1 MTTTAPH
8 DIDAVGAA
16 RALTALVEAE
26 AEAAEL
32 GGTITDP
39 VVEAL
44 HDAGLFGL
52 MVPRELGGAEAD
64 IATCLEVF
72 EILAWADASTGWSH
86 MANATA
92 AAFAAVFTS
101 DEAAET
107 IFRSSG
113 ESATGSGGR
122 MPVVAGMFG
131 PVGSA
136 ELVDGKYVA
145 TGRYGFASGSGHA
158 SWISGGTLVVQDGD
172 FVPDANG
179 LPEMRV
185 VFVPR
190 DHVEF
195 LGNWDVMGLQGTGSY
210 DYALDGEVVEA
221 GFTFPLL
228 NAVAHRGG
236 PVYGFGVLGVTSAGH
251 AGFAL
256 GVGKRA
262 LDELLRIVANKARL
276 GSAPVRDQQL
286 FQYELGFQDAAL
298 ASARALVFDAF
309 TTVEADL
316 LAGREPSEMERQRLR
331 QVTTYAT
338 RIAAEVV
345 RFAYT
350 WAGTNA
356 LRQPS
361 VLGRCFRDMHA
372 ATQHVFVDN
381 NTLTD
386 AGVLL
391 MDAATDPTA

>member
-1 MTTTAPH
+1 MTTTAH
-8 DIDAVGAA
+8 DLDDAVAAA
-16 RALTALVEAE
+16 RSLVDLVETE

-32 GGTITDP
+32 AGTMTEP
-39 VVEAL
+39 VVDAL

-52 MVPRELGGAEAD
+52 MVPRELGGTEAD

-72 EILAWADASTGWSH
+72 EILAWADASTGWSY

-101 DEAAET
+101 DDAVAT
-107 IFRSSG
+107 IFDAGDRF
-113 ESATGSGGR
+113 
-122 MPVVAGMFG
+122 PVVAGMFG
-131 PVGSA
+131 PVGSS

-158 SWISGGTLVVQDGD
+158 TWISGGTLVVQDGE
-172 FVPDANG
+172 FVPTANG

-190 DHVEF
+190 EHVEF
-195 LGNWDVMGLQGTGSY
+195 LGNWDVLGLQGTGSY
-210 DYALDGEVVEA
+210 DYALDGEVVEP
-221 GFTFPLL
+221 GFTFPLVG
-228 NAVAHRGG
+228 AVAQRGG
-236 PVYGFGVLGVTSAGH
+236 AVYGFDVLGVTSAGH

-262 LDELLRIVANKARL
+262 IDELVRIVANKSRL
-276 GSAPVRDQQL
+276 GSTPIRDQQL
-286 FQYELGFQDAAL
+286 FQYELGFQDAAMR
-298 ASARALVFDAF
+298 AARAVVFETFTSVEGDLV
-309 TTVEADL
+309 
-316 LAGREPSEMERQRLR
+316 AGREPTEAERQRLR

-338 RIAAEVV
+338 HVAAEAV
-345 RFAYT
+345 RFAYR
-350 WAGTNA
+350 WAGTDA

-381 NTLTD
+381 NTLVD
-386 AGVLL
+386 AGILRI
-391 MDAATDPTA
+391 AAG

>member
-1 MTTTAPH
+1 MTSTTRSATTDH
-8 DIDAVGAA
+8 HTDALAAA
-16 RALTALVEAE
+16 RSVTALIEAE

-32 GGTITDP
+32 AGTMTEP
-39 VVEAL
+39 VVDAL
-44 HDAGLFGL
+44 HHAGLFAL

-72 EILAWADASTGWSH
+72 EILAWADGSTGWSH

-92 AAFAAVFTS
+92 TAFAAVFTGA
-101 DEAAET
+101 EAVTT
-107 IFRSSG
+107 IFSG
-113 ESATGSGGR
+113 DRT
-122 MPVVAGMFG
+122 PVVAGMFG

-136 ELVDGKYVA
+136 ELVDGRYVA

-158 SWISGGTLVVQDGD
+158 SWISGGTLVTRDGE
-172 FVPDANG
+172 FVAAANG

-195 LGNWDVMGLQGTGSY
+195 LGNWDVMGLEGTGSY
-210 DYALDGEVVEA
+210 DYALDAEEVDPA
-221 GFTFPLL
+221 FTFPLL
-228 NAVAHRGG
+228 DAVAYRGG
-236 PVYGFGVLGVTSAGH
+236 PVYRLGVLGITSAGH

-256 GVGKRA
+256 GVAKRA
-262 LDELLRIVANKARL
+262 LDELVQIVAGKARL
-276 GSAPVRDQQL
+276 GAAPVRDQQL
-286 FQYELGFQDAAL
+286 FQYELGYYDAAMR
-298 ASARALVFDAF
+298 SARALVFESF

-316 LAGREPSEMERQRLR
+316 FAGGEPSEVERQRLR

-338 RIAAEVV
+338 RIATEVV

-350 WAGTNA
+350 WAGSDA

-386 AGVLL
+386 AGILRL
-391 MDAATDPTA
+391 NAAAPRS

>member
-1 MTTTAPH
+1 MTTTAH
-8 DIDAVGAA
+8 DIDAVAAA
-16 RALTALVEAE
+16 RSLVALVEAE

-32 GGTITDP
+32 AGTMTSP
-39 VVEAL
+39 VVDAL

-52 MVPRELGGAEAD
+52 MVPRELGGTEAD

-72 EILAWADASTGWSH
+72 EILTWADASTGWSH

-101 DEAAET
+101 DDAVAT
-107 IFRSSG
+107 IFDSG
-113 ESATGSGGR
+113 ER
-122 MPVVAGMFG
+122 FPVVAGMFG
-131 PVGSA
+131 PVGSS

-158 SWISGGTLVVQDGD
+158 SWISGGTLVVQDGE
-172 FVPDANG
+172 FVAAANG

-195 LGNWDVMGLQGTGSY
+195 LGNWDVLGLQGTGSY
-210 DYALDGEVVEA
+210 DYALDGEVVEP
-221 GFTFPLL
+221 GFTFPLIG
-228 NAVAHRGG
+228 AVAQRGG
-236 PVYGFGVLGVTSAGH
+236 SIYGFDVLGVTSTGH

-262 LDELLRIVANKARL
+262 LDELVRIIAGKSRL
-276 GSAPVRDQQL
+276 GSTPIRDQQL
-286 FQYELGFQDAAL
+286 FQYELGFQDAAMR
-298 ASARALVFDAF
+298 AARTLVFEVF
-309 TTVEADL
+309 TSVEAQ
-316 LAGREPSEMERQRLR
+316 LAAGLEPTEVERQRLR

-338 RIAAEVV
+338 HVAAEAV
-345 RFAYT
+345 RFAYR
-350 WAGTNA
+350 WAGTDA

-386 AGVLL
+386 AGILRI
-391 MDAATDPTA
+391 AEAG

>member
-1 MTTTAPH
+1 MTAPVRS
-8 DIDAVGAA
+8 DVDAIGAA
-16 RALTALVEAE
+16 RGLTTLVEAE
-26 AEAAEL
+26 ADAAEL
-32 GGTITDP
+32 AGTMTEP

-52 MVPRELGGAEAD
+52 MVPRELGGSEAD

-72 EILAWADASTGWSH
+72 EILAYADGSSGWSY

-92 AAFAAVFTS
+92 AAFAAVFTG
-101 DEAAET
+101 DEAVST
-107 IFRSSG
+107 IFG
-113 ESATGSGGR
+113 TGPR

-131 PVGSA
+131 PIGSS
-136 ELVDGKYVA
+136 ELIGGKYVA

-158 SWISGGTLVVQDGD
+158 TWISGGTLVVRDGE
-172 FVPDANG
+172 FVATPSG

-190 DHVEF
+190 AHVEF

-210 DYALDGEVVEA
+210 DYALDAEVVDP
-221 GFTFPLL
+221 GFTFPLIG
-228 NAVAHRGG
+228 AVRQRGG
-236 PVYGFGVLGVTSAGH
+236 AVYGFDVLGVTSAGH

-256 GVGKRA
+256 GVGLRA
-262 LDELLRIVANKARL
+262 MDEVVRIVANKARL
-276 GSAPVRDQQL
+276 GSTPVRDQQL
-286 FQYELGFQDAAL
+286 FQYELGFHDAAMR
-298 ASARALVFDAF
+298 AARALVFEVF
-309 TTVEADL
+309 TSVEADL
-316 LAGREPSEMERQRLR
+316 FSGREPSEIERQRLR

-338 RIAAEVV
+338 RVAAEAV

-350 WAGTNA
+350 WAGSNA

-381 NTLTD
+381 NTITD
-386 AGVLL
+386 AGVLRL
-391 MDAATDPTA
+391 AAAAAAQR